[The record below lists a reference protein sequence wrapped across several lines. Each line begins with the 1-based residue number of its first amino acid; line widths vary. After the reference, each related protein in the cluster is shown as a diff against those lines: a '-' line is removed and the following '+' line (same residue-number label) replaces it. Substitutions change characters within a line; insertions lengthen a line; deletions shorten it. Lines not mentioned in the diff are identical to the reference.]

1 MIGRKGGEVRGD
13 WAALRRTKLREART
27 GDRAEGRLV
36 VDLVDGLDQVDL
48 VDLVGLGGS
57 SGGSSGSFAGSWSLS
72 ASIRVHFTP
81 ENFGAAVRSLFLSSR
96 LFASIRESGFDV
108 RGK

>member
-1 MIGRKGGEVRGD
+1 MR
-13 WAALRRTKLREART
+13 
-27 GDRAEGRLV
+27 RAEGRLV

-48 VDLVGLGGS
+48 VGLS
-57 SGGSSGSFAGSWSLS
+57 GSSGSFAESWSLS
-72 ASIRVHFTP
+72 ASIRVHFAP
-81 ENFGAAVRSLFLSSR
+81 ENSGAAVRSLFLSSR